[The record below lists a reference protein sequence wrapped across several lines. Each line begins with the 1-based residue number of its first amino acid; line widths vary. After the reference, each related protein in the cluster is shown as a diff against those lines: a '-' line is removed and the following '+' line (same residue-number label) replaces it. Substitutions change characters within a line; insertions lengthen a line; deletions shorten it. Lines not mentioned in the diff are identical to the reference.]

1 MKVSI
6 LFDNNMAK
14 VEVTPFERIAEQ
26 TKEIFFEILVGE
38 RNKSNISSIT
48 LPKRYLTHREEILR
62 GLSTPFEAFRRLRQN
77 PFPRMDF
84 YYFTLRDYLK
94 DVDLVYTQEVT
105 RSLYTVASLKQR
117 FNYKIVLRW
126 WENLPYK
133 RLFSGKDAHIGKT
146 SLDKVDLFLPATQ
159 VAMKALL
166 LEGVPRN
173 KIHHI
178 YPGVDTDR
186 FSPSETASE
195 TRSRLSILPN
205 KIVVLYVGR
214 LVSHKGIYTFPWTAK
229 LLEHESFLDRIVFVI
244 VGDGG
249 ERQKLQGMV
258 REMGLEKSFIFTG
271 AIPYGDMPAFYQ
283 MSDIFVLPSTLKENI
298 QETCGYVLLE
308 ALACGKPVIG
318 STVGAIPEIIADAG
332 LIVPPGDYRALADAV
347 CTLAENGNMRRELGR
362 VARARAEALFS
373 SKGCSDNM
381 LAVLGRFRTEE
392 NKK

>member
-26 TKEIFFEILVGE
+26 AKNIHFEILVGE

-48 LPKRYLTHREEILR
+48 LPKRFLTHQEEILR
-62 GLSTPFEAFRRLRQN
+62 GLSTPFEALRRLRQN
-77 PFPRMDF
+77 TFPRMDF

-105 RSLYTVASLKQR
+105 RSLYTVASLKKR
-117 FNYKIVLRW
+117 FNYRIVLRW

-133 RLFSGKDAHIGKT
+133 RLFSEKDACIGKA
-146 SLDKVDLFLPATQ
+146 SLDKVDLFLPATK
-159 VAMKALL
+159 VAMQALL

-173 KIHHI
+173 RMHHV

-195 TRSRLSILPN
+195 ARHRLSILPD
-205 KIVVLYVGR
+205 KIVILFVGR
-214 LVSHKGIYTFPWTAK
+214 LVSHKGIFTFPWTAI
-229 LLEHESFLDRIVFVI
+229 LLEHESVLDRFVFVI

-249 ERQKLQGMV
+249 ERQKLEGMV

-271 AIPYGDMPAFYQ
+271 AIPYGDMPAMYQ
-283 MSDIFVLPSTLKENI
+283 MCDMFVLPSTLKENI

-332 LIVPPGDYRALADAV
+332 LVVPPGDYRALADAV
-347 CTLAENGNMRRELGR
+347 CSLAENGNLRRQLGS
-362 VARARAEALFS
+362 VARARAEAHFS
-373 SKGCSDNM
+373 SKNCSENM
-381 LAVLGRFRTEE
+381 LAVLGRFQDSSHP
-392 NKK
+392 